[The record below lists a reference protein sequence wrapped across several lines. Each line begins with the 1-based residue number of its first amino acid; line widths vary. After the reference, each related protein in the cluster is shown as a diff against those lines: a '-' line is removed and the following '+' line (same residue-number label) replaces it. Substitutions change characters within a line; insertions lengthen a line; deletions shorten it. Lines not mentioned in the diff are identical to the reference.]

1 MNFRH
6 ITPLDFPELKPFF
19 KRQKYRLCYYSLPSI
34 LTWSN
39 QLYQPHGIIDGDTLI
54 IGIEYATR
62 IEDRHL
68 MLPISPAR
76 EYDPEELRNLA
87 LKLGFDKYRYVSG
100 EYMTK
105 YGENRVKPFFHIKEQ
120 KKYEDYIY
128 LAEDMATLKGR
139 KYSKKRNLINQFKRD
154 YINNG
159 RVEVETITPSST
171 SDCIDFIEK
180 WCIEH
185 NMDMDEDEDLAFEKE
200 AIICNIENIEI
211 LETPGIFL
219 RIDGEI
225 RAFGLGAHLTDN
237 TGVLHYEKAYSRIKG
252 LYQYFDSLCSELFF
266 EGYEYI
272 NKESDMNQPGI
283 AKAKKSYYPVMM
295 VKSYELIVRE

>member
-1 MNFRH
+1 MNLKH
-6 ITPLDFPELKPFF
+6 ITPADFPQLKPFF

-54 IGIEYATR
+54 IGVEYTAR
-62 IEDRHL
+62 ENRHL
-68 MLPISPAR
+68 MLPISPVR

-87 LKLGFDKYRYVSG
+87 LKLGFDKYRYVSE
-100 EYMTK
+100 EYMTR
-105 YGENRVKPFFHIKEQ
+105 YGENRIKPFFHIKEQ
-120 KKYEDYIY
+120 KEYEDYIY
-128 LAEDMATLKGR
+128 LVEDMATLKGR

-154 YINNG
+154 YISKG
-159 RVEVETITPSST
+159 RVEIETITSSST
-171 SDCIDFIEK
+171 SDCIDFIKK

-185 NMDMDEDEDLAFEKE
+185 NMDMDEDEDLACEKE
-200 AIICNIENIEI
+200 AIINNIENIEV

-225 RAFGLGAHLTDN
+225 KAFGLGAHLTDD

-266 EGYEYI
+266 EGYKYI

-295 VKSYELIVRE
+295 VKSYELIIRE